1 MMDEIE
7 RLQAKQSSGEDFEEN
22 DEKHLNELQQLAD
35 QEDTD
40 GESSDDDW
48 KQEGRKISEE
58 LSRANEQS
66 SEEEVDMIEPLSADD
81 IERVKQEVLRAAMKH
96 ILMKVT
102 DDLTG
107 KICQKSIA
115 TVQPP
120 PAING
125 LGGLIGYA
133 DSDSDEEEEDD
144 KGSKKNETDNN
155 SNGEISSGFESVTS
169 GELRVRRKRFEK
181 RQKRRLK
188 LLELKRGS
196 DDELSD
202 DSDSSQ
208 NSTHHHRRRSRSRS
222 KHRHAHRHQR
232 HRDSPPRNTSRD
244 QRHSSSRSR
253 RERSSR
259 ERSRRKRSRSSSRR
273 RDK

>member
-1 MMDEIE
+1 MAKNQPNLPKWMMDEIE

-144 KGSKKNETDNN
+144 KESKKNETDNN

-188 LLELKRGS
+188 LLELKRG
-196 DDELSD
+196 
-202 DSDSSQ
+202 
-208 NSTHHHRRRSRSRS
+208 RSIRAFLIIEGLHN
-222 KHRHAHRHQR
+222 KQKQR
-232 HRDSPPRNTSRD
+232 DI
-244 QRHSSSRSR
+244 
-253 RERSSR
+253 
-259 ERSRRKRSRSSSRR
+259 
-273 RDK
+273 

>member
-1 MMDEIE
+1 MAKNQPNLPKWMMDEIE

-115 TVQPP
+115 T
-120 PAING
+120 G
-125 LGGLIGYA
+125 TDLFLGQCKGQHTHSTQSLLRNHA
-133 DSDSDEEEEDD
+133 VTLLHND
-144 KGSKKNETDNN
+144 K
-155 SNGEISSGFESVTS
+155 
-169 GELRVRRKRFEK
+169 L
-181 RQKRRLK
+181 
-188 LLELKRGS
+188 
-196 DDELSD
+196 
-202 DSDSSQ
+202 
-208 NSTHHHRRRSRSRS
+208 
-222 KHRHAHRHQR
+222 
-232 HRDSPPRNTSRD
+232 
-244 QRHSSSRSR
+244 
-253 RERSSR
+253 
-259 ERSRRKRSRSSSRR
+259 
-273 RDK
+273 